1 MKFSAK
7 RNPLPS
13 KRIDLLMIDKA
24 IEAYHMWLGWYPG
37 DIEGAVAAASDW
49 LDTTEHV
56 DAFQKALEAINTN

>member
-1 MKFSAK
+1 
-7 RNPLPS
+7 
-13 KRIDLLMIDKA
+13 MIDKA